1 MKTEYEKP
9 SDYLRRL
16 ADMCDANSFQLGLTD
31 YSVANDGV
39 DLPKLNIDFIFNP
52 LLADEVLPCFEIK

>member
-1 MKTEYEKP
+1 MKAEYETQG
-9 SDYLRRL
+9 DYLRRL
-16 ADMCDANSFQLGLTD
+16 ADMCDADLFQIGMTD

-39 DLPKLNIDFIFNP
+39 DLPMLKIEFIFNP